1 MPESHPKIIQFGTG
15 RLLRGLF
22 DPLVPYEKSVNV
34 IQSRPTGGMA
44 EAINQVTDGYNL
56 WVRGIEDGNAVERI
70 EKVQSLG
77 EAKIAESQWQEILQ
91 WAVDPLLNL
100 IVSNTT
106 ERGMVINDQDAQQF
120 PWDNQPPVGFPARL
134 LHLLYHRY
142 EHGLAPVAIMPLELI
157 ENNARVLQ
165 EVVVRQLQQLPIAG
179 DVQFREWLQIE
190 CRWLSTLVDRICV
203 APADPPPEIASD
215 PLSVMTE
222 PYQLIGVAD
231 DNRDHTV
238 LPECDTIVWANNL
251 QPFFRRKVRI
261 LNGLHTLMVARC
273 HKNGYE
279 TVADVMNDPNQEQW
293 LKEVLEEEI
302 LPTLSSQG
310 IEEKEFSLQVLDR
323 FRNPFFRHLL
333 SDIAIGHE
341 KKIDIRLKTTIAEHL
356 EAFGRTAKRM
366 AETVG

>member
-1 MPESHPKIIQFGTG
+1 VAESHPRIIQFGTG

-22 DPLVPYEKSVNV
+22 DPLVPYDRSINV

-44 EAINQVTDGYNL
+44 DAINQATDGYHL
-56 WVRGIEDGNAVERI
+56 WVRGIEDGKPVERT
-70 EKVQSLG
+70 EKVRSLG
-77 EAKIAESQWQEILQ
+77 EAKIADSQWNEILD

-106 ERGMVINDQDAQQF
+106 ERGMVIDPKDADRF

-142 EHGLAPVAIMPLELI
+142 EHGMAPVAIMPLELI
-157 ENNARVLQ
+157 EINARVLQ
-165 EVVVRQLQQLPIAG
+165 DVVVEQLQQLPIAG
-179 DVQFREWLQIE
+179 DIQFREWLQIE

-203 APADPPPEIASD
+203 APADPPKQIADD

-222 PYQLIGVAD
+222 PYQLIAVAD

-238 LPECDTIVWANNL
+238 LPDNDTLVWANNL

-273 HKNGYE
+273 WNNGYQ
-279 TVADVMNDPNQEQW
+279 TVADVMSDPDQENW
-293 LKEVLEEEI
+293 LQSVLDEEI
-302 LPTLSSQG
+302 LPTLAHQG
-310 IEEKEFSLQVLDR
+310 IEEKEFSLQVMDR

-333 SDIAIGHE
+333 SDIAVGHE
-341 KKIDIRLKTTIAEHL
+341 KKIEIRLKTTIAEHL
-356 EAFGRTAKRM
+356 QAFGKPAKRLS
-366 AETVG
+366 ETVS